1 MATKKTTTKKSTD
14 SLPIFK
20 TAETMATV
28 SGIGEGKLRELMDK
42 NEIDF
47 VRIGN
52 RRLLTEEAIID
63 WYERNKISAADS
75 ELEVG

>member
-1 MATKKTTTKKSTD
+1 MATKKTTTKKSIDT
-14 SLPIFK
+14 LPMFK

-28 SGIGEGKLRELMDK
+28 CGIGEGKLRDLMDN
-42 NEIDF
+42 NEIDY

-52 RRLLTEEAIID
+52 RRLLTEEAVWA